1 LTSVNLKPGDRVL
14 LCSDGLWEALSDDEI
29 AAVVGSDGSMRQ
41 LASVLV
47 DRANAA
53 GGEDNITV
61 VLYEHGGVAQ
71 GLSDDGRSPVR

>member
-1 LTSVNLKPGDRVL
+1 
-14 LCSDGLWEALSDDEI
+14 
-29 AAVVGSDGSMRQ
+29 MRQ

-61 VLYEHGGVAQ
+61 ILYEHSQTAVD
-71 GLSDDGRSPVR
+71 LPDVGRNASADSSREEE

>member
-1 LTSVNLKPGDRVL
+1 M
-14 LCSDGLWEALSDDEI
+14 LCSDGLWEALGDDEI

-61 VLYEHGGVAQ
+61 ILYEHSQTAVD
-71 GLSDDGRSPVR
+71 LPDVGRNASADSSREEE

>member
-1 LTSVNLKPGDRVL
+1 
-14 LCSDGLWEALSDDEI
+14 LWEALADDEI

-61 VLYEHGGVAQ
+61 ILYEHGGAAQ
-71 GLSDDGRSPVR
+71 GSPDDGRNPVR